1 MKLFSGKVGIIAA
14 EITKVLHEEG
24 DIDSDEP
31 GEVELDIEAVL
42 KEYIRTDRELTESA
56 KDLCEA
62 RGLSFSSYP
71 KIKRQLADR
80 RGFEVGED
88 ALDYIM
94 DQIIGAF
101 MHSQFVEE
109 IYAEDHDLKKKMR
122 VVLRR
127 HTDIEDEMDKEARA
141 KIKNLEEGTQ
151 DWEIEYARAM
161 SQVKKRRGLE

>member
-1 MKLFSGKVGIIAA
+1 MKLFSGKIGIIAA
-14 EITKVLHEEG
+14 EIAQVLVEEE
-24 DIDSDEP
+24 DIDTDSP

-80 RGFEVGED
+80 RGFQVGDE
-88 ALDYIM
+88 AVDYIM

-109 IYAEDHDLKKKMR
+109 VYSEDHEMKRKMR
-122 VVLRR
+122 TVLKR
-127 HTDIEDEMDKEARA
+127 HTDIEDDIDKEARA

-161 SQVKKRRGLE
+161 AQVKRRRGLD